1 MSEASST
8 ALSRLSLG
16 FRRLSLLGLSS
27 MSGSLRFRYF
37 FFITIILKIIHS
49 HTTHSTK
56 TTQASHITHATHTT
70 HTAKIREVHPIQVD
84 ISTIIIFVNPF
95 VPINFHKVRCPLI
108 ISNKFLPPFGLSF
121 FYNTEYGPDTHTY
134 FASLL
139 Y

>member
-70 HTAKIREVHPIQVD
+70 HTAKILQKKQR
-84 ISTIIIFVNPF
+84 
-95 VPINFHKVRCPLI
+95 K
-108 ISNKFLPPFGLSF
+108 ISNQFAPMSRHPLEEKLVKELF
-121 FYNTEYGPDTHTY
+121 TEKSIPSKLTSAPKRRDR
-134 FASLL
+134 
-139 Y
+139 